1 MYLFHTL
8 EEAAPPQDGTS
19 VAPTFNL
26 KPVAFAG
33 VDEPAQHEAAAE
45 TSRPEELQACTS
57 PTYSVDEV
65 LARLPPDDF
74 IEFEEVAALEVTQL
88 CASLLQIAEL
98 GCACRTSV

>member
-1 MYLFHTL
+1 MYFQVRLLLSFVACLGKTCYHIHDLCGMYLFHTL
-8 EEAAPPQDGTS
+8 EEAAPPQDATS

-65 LARLPPDDF
+65 LARLPPD
-74 IEFEEVAALEVTQL
+74 EY
-88 CASLLQIAEL
+88 
-98 GCACRTSV
+98 